1 MIRKNLLIW
10 ITIITSIIFTSRL
23 AYLQLSNDF
32 YRLASNNNAI
42 QELSVYPERGLIFDR
57 NGNLIVSNQPTYD
70 LELIPENLSEFDT
83 LELSEILGINKNNL
97 INKIND
103 AYNYSTKIPSII
115 KSQITREENALIQEK
130 IWKYSGFYLVKKST
144 RDYIYPVASNV
155 IGYIGEVS
163 PIELEKDKYYKKGE
177 NIGKQGIEKYYEN
190 ELRGTKGKKFLQKNR
205 YNKVIG
211 PYNNSRNDIPAKQ
224 SKNLTLTIDAEL
236 QKYAEEL
243 MENKRGG
250 IVVIEPKT
258 GEILSLVSSP
268 IYNLNML
275 LGNKRSENYNSLLI
289 DTINKPLFDRALQAQ
304 YSPGSPLK
312 VLNALIGLQENVI
325 NNNTSFTC
333 YGGHYYARNSFMRC
347 HNKPGTISDLK
358 TGIYNSCNTYFAKTY
373 KRIIEKYE
381 SPAEGIDSW
390 SNHLKSFGLGDYLGY
405 DLPIGKTGFIPE
417 SNYYNRLYGEDR
429 WGASTI
435 ISNSIGQGEVLTTPI
450 QMANIVSAIANRG
463 FYIKPHFVKKIDND
477 ILNSFERKYTSINEE
492 NFDIVINGMF
502 DVVEKGTAR
511 IAKVNNL
518 KIAGKTGTIEN
529 FTIIN
534 NERKQL
540 TDHSTFIGFAPID
553 NPQIAISVFI
563 ENGYWGSRWAAPIA
577 SLIIEKYING
587 DVNRKWLEQRMLNG
601 SLLEEYEKPYKFDLF
616 EINE

>member
-224 SKNLTLTIDAEL
+224 SNNLTLTIDAEL

>member
-205 YNKVIG
+205 FNKVIG
-211 PYNNSRNDIPAKQ
+211 SYNNSRNDIPAKQ
-224 SKNLTLTIDAEL
+224 SNNLTLTIDAEL

>member
-10 ITIITSIIFTSRL
+10 VTIIASLLFIFRL

-32 YRLASNNNAI
+32 YKSASNNNAI
-42 QELSVYPERGLIFDR
+42 QELAVYPERGLIFDR
-57 NGNLIVSNQPTYD
+57 NGKLIVSNQPMYE
-70 LELIPENLSEFDT
+70 LVLIPENLSDFDT
-83 LELSEILGINKNNL
+83 LELTEILGMNKDNL
-97 INKIND
+97 INKITD
-103 AYNYSTKIPSII
+103 AFNYSTKIPSII
-115 KSQITREENALIQEK
+115 KSQITREQNALIQEK
-130 IWKYSGFYLVKKST
+130 IWKYNGFYLVKKST
-144 RDYIYPVASNV
+144 RDYIYPIASNI

-163 PIELEKDKYYKKGE
+163 PTEIERDKYYKKGE
-177 NIGKQGIEKYYEN
+177 NIGKQGIEKFYEN
-190 ELRGTKGKKFLQKNR
+190 DLRGAKGKKFLQKNR
-205 YNKVIG
+205 FNKIIG
-211 PYNNSRNDIPAKQ
+211 PFNNSKNDIPAKV
-224 SKNLTLTIDAEL
+224 SNNLTLTIDAEL

-243 MENKRGG
+243 MKNKKGG
-250 IVVIEPKT
+250 IVVIEPQT
-258 GEILSLVSSP
+258 GEVLSLVSAPTYKLSK
-268 IYNLNML
+268 L
-275 LGNKRSENYNSLLI
+275 LGNNRSENYNTLLR
-289 DTINKPLFDRALQAQ
+289 DTINQPLFDRSLQAQ

-312 VLNALIGLQENVI
+312 VLNALIGLQEKVI
-325 NNNTSFTC
+325 DNNTSFRC
-333 YGGHYYARNSFMRC
+333 DGGHYYARNAFMRC
-347 HNKPGTISDLK
+347 HNTPGTISDLK

-417 SNYYNRLYGEDR
+417 SGYYDRLYGENR

-463 FYIKPHFVKKIDND
+463 FYIQPHFVKKIEN
-477 ILNSFERKYTSINEE
+477 NQVKSFEKRYTSINKE
-492 NFDIVINGMF
+492 NFDIVIDGMF

-540 TDHSTFIGFAPID
+540 TDHSTFIAFAPVE
-553 NPQIAISVFI
+553 NPKIAISVFI

-587 DVNRKWLEQRMLNG
+587 EVNRSWLEQRMLDG